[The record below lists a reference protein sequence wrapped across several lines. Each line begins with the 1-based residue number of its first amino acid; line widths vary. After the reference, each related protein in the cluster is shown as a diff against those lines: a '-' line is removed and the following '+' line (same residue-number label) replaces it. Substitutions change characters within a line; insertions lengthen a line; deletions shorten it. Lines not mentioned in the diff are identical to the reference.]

1 MAAQAAPPPDELQYE
16 KKVFLVYAVNA
27 VLDILE
33 EDEIEEDEDT
43 FGDAALIYNLP
54 KHREPATRISR
65 YAETTVLLYNDV
77 EFKAHFRLKRETFFA
92 MLAEI
97 ENTGIVP
104 TPENSA
110 NVGGRQGVA
119 LDKQL
124 LVTLWYSANQCCIRD
139 VSDRFNVTKSS
150 G

>member
-1 MAAQAAPPPDELQYE
+1 M
-16 KKVFLVYAVNA
+16 
-27 VLDILE
+27 
-33 EDEIEEDEDT
+33 
-43 FGDAALIYNLP
+43 
-54 KHREPATRISR
+54 
-65 YAETTVLLYNDV
+65 LLYNDV

-92 MLAEI
+92 LLAEI

-110 NVGGRQGVA
+110 NVGGRQPVA
-119 LDKQL
+119 LDKNL

-150 G
+150 VKRITKRVLIAIKSLANEVIVKALW